1 MVKQTDFSTAHIP
14 EALAQARWEQ
24 ALSLYE
30 TWTEIWLSNPLLAH
44 QAGRRVEELIS
55 TLSEVQRRR
64 AQDLR

>member
-1 MVKQTDFSTAHIP
+1 MLNQTNFSAAYIP
-14 EALAQARWEQ
+14 EALAQARWEK

-30 TWTEIWLSNPLLAH
+30 TWTEIWLSNPTLAH

-55 TLSEVQRRR
+55 PLSEVQRKH